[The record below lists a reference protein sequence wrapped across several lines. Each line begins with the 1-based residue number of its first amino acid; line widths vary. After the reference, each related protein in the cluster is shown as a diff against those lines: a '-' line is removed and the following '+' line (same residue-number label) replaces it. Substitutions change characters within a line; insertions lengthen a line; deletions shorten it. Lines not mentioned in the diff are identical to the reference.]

1 MAGCNYLGLWAF
13 STNPVG
19 LCSVIPSVPVYGDSI
34 NIGEFVFS
42 GSPCN
47 TSPPTDYLETGFYSN
62 NTIIFET
69 TTSTGPVSIVSIS
82 ACPGNEEY
90 CIQNTVS
97 FNQTYFEFGTHNGF
111 NYFMGQSYSSFI
123 FYSTGE
129 TRWCLSVILDGPCD
143 QFGPYNSVSLTP
155 DFDDTVMY
163 SGACVTTTTT
173 TSPCENFDFDAIF
186 DCYIPPTPT
195 VTPTV
200 SVTPTPTP
208 TPTVSNI
215 CGGLSMNV
223 SVINISPSQTPTLS
237 PTPTPTPMLSYS
249 CNFSGEVIFNSINE
263 IIQCANSK
271 KFKDCFTGIDY
282 YTSDLVLVSGTT
294 QPKEGYVYNATING
308 QGYCVIYDG
317 LFENIS
323 GVDSITLITEI
334 GSSVSGA
341 CLDCI
346 PNLTPTPT
354 TTPTMTPTPTP
365 SATPCVL
372 YEYTA
377 SNNSVSKVSVSYT
390 DCNGKVSQSISS
402 YSSITVCSTTTPT
415 SNNPQN
421 VTIIQSPFVC

>member
-1 MAGCNYLGLWAF
+1 MACNNLGDF
-13 STNPVG
+13 SIGTDFVNLCFSALTTTLYGNDLLSGTVIYTDVACTTSFELVSATFSDGLTKYKTN
-19 LCSVIPSVPVYGDSI
+19 L
-34 NIGEFVFS
+34 IGEIDLIEVCECTQF
-42 GSPCN
+42 
-47 TSPPTDYLETGFYSN
+47 
-62 NTIIFET
+62 
-69 TTSTGPVSIVSIS
+69 
-82 ACPGNEEY
+82 Y
-90 CIQNTVS
+90 CIQNDNTYNDTYQYAGIYNVNS
-97 FNQTYFEFGTHNGF
+97 YFTGQTTGYFI
-111 NYFMGQSYSSFI
+111 YYSLV
-123 FYSTGE
+123 E
-129 TRWCLSVILDGPCD
+129 TRWCLSQTLSNPCD
-143 QFGPYNSVSLTP
+143 QFGPLGSTSDCP

-163 SGACVTTTTT
+163 DGICVTTTTT

-223 SVINISPSQTPTLS
+223 SVINISPSQTPTLT
-237 PTPTPTPMLSYS
+237 PTPTPTPLLSYN

-271 KFKDCFTGIDY
+271 KFKDCFTGINY

-294 QPKEGYVYNATING
+294 QPKEGYVYNANING

-354 TTPTMTPTPTP
+354 MTPTPTP

-377 SNNSVSKVSVSYT
+377 SNNSVSKVSISYT
-390 DCNGKVSQSISS
+390 DCNGIVSQSISA
-402 YSSITVCSTTTPT
+402 YSSIIVCSTTTPT

>member
-1 MAGCNYLGLWAF
+1 MACNNLG
-13 STNPVG
+13 
-19 LCSVIPSVPVYGDSI
+19 
-34 NIGEFVFS
+34 VFS
-42 GSPCN
+42 IG
-47 TSPPTDYLETGFYSN
+47 TDFVNLCFSAL
-62 NTIIFET
+62 T
-69 TTSTGPVSIVSIS
+69 TTLYGNDLLLGTVIYNGAACITGVTELVSATFSDGLTKYATDSNGEIIDIE
-82 ACPGNEEY
+82 ACDCTQFY
-90 CIQNTVS
+90 CIQNDNTYNDTYQYAGVYNVNS
-97 FNQTYFEFGTHNGF
+97 YFTGQTTGF
-111 NYFMGQSYSSFI
+111 FIYYSS
-123 FYSTGE
+123 GE
-129 TRWCLSVILDGPCD
+129 TRWCLSQNINDPCD
-143 QFGPYNSVSLTP
+143 QFGPYGSTSDCP

-163 SGACVTTTTT
+163 DGICVTTTTT
-173 TSPCENFDFDAIF
+173 TSPCENFDFDAVF

-390 DCNGKVSQSISS
+390 DCNGIVSQSISA
-402 YSSITVCSTTTPT
+402 YSSIIVCSTTTPT

>member
-1 MAGCNYLGLWAF
+1 MACNNLG
-13 STNPVG
+13 
-19 LCSVIPSVPVYGDSI
+19 
-34 NIGEFVFS
+34 VFS
-42 GSPCN
+42 IG
-47 TSPPTDYLETGFYSN
+47 TDFVNLCFSAL
-62 NTIIFET
+62 T
-69 TTSTGPVSIVSIS
+69 TTLYGNDLLLGTVIYNGAACITGVTELVSATFSDGLTKYATDSNGEIS
-82 ACPGNEEY
+82 DIEACDCTQFY
-90 CIQNTVS
+90 CIQNDNTYNDTYQYAGIYNVNS
-97 FNQTYFEFGTHNGF
+97 YFTGQTTGYFI
-111 NYFMGQSYSSFI
+111 YYSLV
-123 FYSTGE
+123 E
-129 TRWCLSVILDGPCD
+129 TRWCLSQTLSNPCD
-143 QFGPYNSVSLTP
+143 QFGPLGSTFVCP

-163 SGACVTTTTT
+163 DGICVTTTTT

-186 DCYIPPTPT
+186 DCYIPPTPS
-195 VTPTV
+195 VTPTNTP
-200 SVTPTPTP
+200 TPTPTP

-223 SVINISPSQTPTLS
+223 SVINISPSQTPTLT
-237 PTPTPTPMLSYS
+237 PTPTPTPMLSYN

-282 YTSDLVLVSGTT
+282 FTSDLVLVSGTT

-323 GVDSITLITEI
+323 GVDSIVLITEI

-377 SNNSVSKVSVSYT
+377 SNNSVSKVSISYT
-390 DCNGKVSQSISS
+390 DCNGKVTKSISS

>member
-1 MAGCNYLGLWAF
+1 MACNNLG
-13 STNPVG
+13 
-19 LCSVIPSVPVYGDSI
+19 
-34 NIGEFVFS
+34 VFS
-42 GSPCN
+42 IG
-47 TSPPTDYLETGFYSN
+47 TDFVNLCFSAL
-62 NTIIFET
+62 T
-69 TTSTGPVSIVSIS
+69 TTLYGNDLLSGTVIYTGPLCIDATKLVSATFSDGLTKYATNSNGEIEFIE
-82 ACPGNEEY
+82 ACKCTQFY
-90 CIQNTVS
+90 CIQNDNTYNDTYQYAGIYNDNSYFTGQTTV
-97 FNQTYFEFGTHNGF
+97 YFI
-111 NYFMGQSYSSFI
+111 YYSLV
-123 FYSTGE
+123 E
-129 TRWCLSVILDGPCD
+129 TRWCLSQTLSNPCD
-143 QFGPYNSVSLTP
+143 QFGPYGSTSVCP

-163 SGACVTTTTT
+163 NGICVTTTTT

-195 VTPTV
+195 V
-200 SVTPTPTP
+200 
-208 TPTVSNI
+208 SNI
-215 CGGLSMNV
+215 CGGISMNV
-223 SVINISPSQTPTLS
+223 SVINISPSQTPTLT

-334 GSSVSGA
+334 GSSVSGS

-354 TTPTMTPTPTP
+354 PTPTMTPTPTP

-390 DCNGKVSQSISS
+390 DCNGIVTQSISS

>member
-1 MAGCNYLGLWAF
+1 MACNNLGDF
-13 STNPVG
+13 SIGTDFVN
-19 LCSVIPSVPVYGDSI
+19 LC
-34 NIGEFVFS
+34 FS
-42 GSPCN
+42 A
-47 TSPPTDYLETGFYSN
+47 L
-62 NTIIFET
+62 T
-69 TTSTGPVSIVSIS
+69 TTLYGNDLLSGTVIYTDVACTTGTELTSSTFSDGLTKYGTDLTGKIEFIE
-82 ACPGNEEY
+82 ACDCTQFY
-90 CIQNTVS
+90 CIQNDNIYNDTYQYAGTYDVNS
-97 FNQTYFEFGTHNGF
+97 YFTGQTTGF
-111 NYFMGQSYSSFI
+111 VIYYSS
-123 FYSTGE
+123 GE
-129 TRWCLSVILDGPCD
+129 TRWCLSQTLSNPCD
-143 QFGPYNSVSLTP
+143 QFGPYGSSSVCP

-163 SGACVTTTTT
+163 GGICITTTTT

-186 DCYIPPTPT
+186 DCYIPSTPSATPT
-195 VTPTV
+195 NTP
-200 SVTPTPTP
+200 TPTPTP

-294 QPKEGYVYNATING
+294 QAKEGYVYNATING

-323 GVDSITLITEI
+323 GVDSIVLITEI

-372 YEYTA
+372 YKYTA
-377 SNNSVSKVSVSYT
+377 SNNSPSKVSIRYT
-390 DCNGKVSQSISS
+390 DCNGESSQSISP
-402 YSSITVCSTTTPT
+402 YSSIPVCSTTTPT

>member
-1 MAGCNYLGLWAF
+1 MACNNLG
-13 STNPVG
+13 
-19 LCSVIPSVPVYGDSI
+19 
-34 NIGEFVFS
+34 VFS
-42 GSPCN
+42 IG
-47 TSPPTDYLETGFYSN
+47 TDFVNLCFSALTTTLYGNDLLSG
-62 NTIIFET
+62 TIIYTGATCT
-69 TTSTGPVSIVSIS
+69 TGTEVVSSTFSDGLTKYGTDLTGNIDFIE
-82 ACPGNEEY
+82 ACKCTQFY
-90 CIQNTVS
+90 CIQNDNTYNDTYQYAGIYNVNS
-97 FNQTYFEFGTHNGF
+97 YFTGQTTGYFI
-111 NYFMGQSYSSFI
+111 YYSLV
-123 FYSTGE
+123 E
-129 TRWCLSVILDGPCD
+129 TRWCLSQTLSNPCD
-143 QFGPYNSVSLTP
+143 QFGPLGSTFVCP

-163 SGACVTTTTT
+163 DGICVTTTTT

-215 CGGLSMNV
+215 CGGISMNV
-223 SVINISPSQTPTLS
+223 SVINISPSQTPTLT
-237 PTPTPTPMLSYS
+237 PTPTPTPMLSYN

-323 GVDSITLITEI
+323 GVDSIVLITEI

-354 TTPTMTPTPTP
+354 PTPTMTPTPTP

-377 SNNSVSKVSVSYT
+377 SNNSPSKVSISYT
-390 DCNGKVSQSISS
+390 DCNGKVTKSISP
-402 YSSITVCSTTTPT
+402 YSPPIIVCSTTTPT

>member
-1 MAGCNYLGLWAF
+1 
-13 STNPVG
+13 
-19 LCSVIPSVPVYGDSI
+19 
-34 NIGEFVFS
+34 
-42 GSPCN
+42 
-47 TSPPTDYLETGFYSN
+47 
-62 NTIIFET
+62 
-69 TTSTGPVSIVSIS
+69 
-82 ACPGNEEY
+82 
-90 CIQNTVS
+90 
-97 FNQTYFEFGTHNGF
+97 
-111 NYFMGQSYSSFI
+111 
-123 FYSTGE
+123 
-129 TRWCLSVILDGPCD
+129 
-143 QFGPYNSVSLTP
+143 
-155 DFDDTVMY
+155 
-163 SGACVTTTTT
+163 
-173 TSPCENFDFDAIF
+173 
-186 DCYIPPTPT
+186 
-195 VTPTV
+195 
-200 SVTPTPTP
+200 
-208 TPTVSNI
+208 
-215 CGGLSMNV
+215 MNV
-223 SVINISPSQTPTLS
+223 SVINISPSQTPTLT
-237 PTPTPTPMLSYS
+237 PTPTPTPMLSYN

-377 SNNSVSKVSVSYT
+377 SNNSVSKVGIRYT
-390 DCNGKVSQSISS
+390 DCNGEASQSISP